1 MRSNIVILYV
11 VVKRCSDSC
20 ILNKL
25 SNLKIRYFWF
35 LWWDGLRKVLL
46 GNLLYF
52 SPYEGKEKIF
62 QQTGFEVLLTPWFTL
77 CKKKKKSL
85 TIVTNTTVRV
95 GLFICVC
102 MITNH
107 NTAAIGEVVRGATS
121 AWLPNC
127 LFGNGNQRHLNQSN
141 STTMLS
147 NPVPLV
153 QSHHATRIVVW
164 LAFTPTQ

>member
-25 SNLKIRYFWF
+25 SNLKIRYFCF

-77 CKKKKKSL
+77 CKKKKKKFNYSYKHNCEGWL
-85 TIVTNTTVRV
+85 VY
-95 GLFICVC
+95 LC
-102 MITNH
+102 MYDYKSQHSCNW
-107 NTAAIGEVVRGATS
+107 GS
-121 AWLPNC
+121 
-127 LFGNGNQRHLNQSN
+127 S
-141 STTMLS
+141 
-147 NPVPLV
+147 
-153 QSHHATRIVVW
+153 
-164 LAFTPTQ
+164 